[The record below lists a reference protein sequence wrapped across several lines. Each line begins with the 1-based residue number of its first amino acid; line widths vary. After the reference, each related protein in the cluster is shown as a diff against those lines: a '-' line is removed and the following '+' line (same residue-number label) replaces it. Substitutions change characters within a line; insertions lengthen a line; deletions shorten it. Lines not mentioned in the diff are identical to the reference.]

1 MQIRALPTLHG
12 PSDGFL
18 KVQHPHENAKS
29 RLLAL
34 LLLLLCVPTTLCL
47 DQGLLPASGFLCDHL
62 FSVLI
67 KLNTTQSP
75 VLMFKSV
82 CFCKPWICWNWGPIF
97 NLMLWQQ
104 FLAWLGTGIQTI
116 WWKLGNVFLTE
127 YVESWWLPKQHNMKS
142 TGSHRTGPLS
152 YPNVVR
158 FRQWNYLVRFR
169 KTLWF
174 HLKWLH
180 YIMLCNFKNV
190 PDVSSVTSHTFQ
202 GLVRII

>member
-1 MQIRALPTLHG
+1 MPWPRIATSLGLSVWSLIFCFNKAEHDPITG
-12 PSDGFL
+12 IN
-18 KVQHPHENAKS
+18 VQ
-29 RLLAL
+29 
-34 LLLLLCVPTTLCL
+34 
-47 DQGLLPASGFLCDHL
+47 
-62 FSVLI
+62 
-67 KLNTTQSP
+67 
-75 VLMFKSV
+75 SV

-127 YVESWWLPKQHNMKS
+127 YIDSWWLPKQHNMKS
-142 TGSHRTGPLS
+142 TGSYRTGPLS

-158 FRQWNYLVRFR
+158 FRQWNYLVRLR

-190 PDVSSVTSHTFQ
+190 PDVSSVMSHTFQ